1 MPEMSSKLQ
10 SRFNRSL
17 KNVAP
22 SPIRVFDM
30 KASAVPGIVKL
41 TLGEPDFNVPD
52 VSKQAAIDSINNNDS
67 HYSASAGTPEL
78 RQAIA
83 HFMQDR
89 YGLTYNP
96 DGEIIVTIGA
106 TEAIY
111 ATLFALINP
120 GDKVVIPT
128 PTFPLY
134 EAIAAMLGAEVITID
149 TSSNGFVLSPEM
161 LQDALQKVGDVKA
174 VVLNYPS
181 NPTGVTYSADQL
193 KAIADVLADTDTVV
207 IADEIYSELVYDGH
221 HTSLAKFL
229 PGQTVILNG
238 ASKSGAMTGYRVGF
252 VAAPAGLAKMIGMV
266 SSLMI
271 TSPADPSMA
280 AAVPVF
286 GSEEGKK
293 ATEQMREAYQKRR
306 DVLVSG
312 LTDLGFTVA
321 KPNGAFY
328 FFAKLP
334 ASEGTDDVAFAQRLV
349 DEVKVATIPGAY
361 FGAGGA
367 GYLRLS
373 YATSMDNIN
382 EALQRIGKML
392 NK

>member
-161 LQDALQKVGDVKA
+161 LQDALQKAGDVKA

-328 FFAKLP
+328 VFAKLP

>member
-17 KNVAP
+17 KKVAP

-30 KASAVPGIVKL
+30 KASAIPGIVKL
-41 TLGEPDFNVPD
+41 TLGEPDFNVPA

-67 HYSASAGTPEL
+67 HYSPSAGTPEL

-161 LQDALQKVGDVKA
+161 LQDALQKAGDVKA

-207 IADEIYSELVYDGH
+207 IADEIYSELIYDGH

-238 ASKSGAMTGYRVGF
+238 ASKLGAMTGYRVGF

-266 SSLMI
+266 SSLII

-280 AAVPVF
+280 AALPVF
-286 GSEEGKK
+286 DSEEGRQ
-293 ATEQMREAYQKRR
+293 ATEQMRRAYQQRR

-328 FFAKLP
+328 VFAKLP
-334 ASEGTDDVAFAQRLV
+334 ASQGTDDVAFAQRLV

-373 YATSMDNIN
+373 YATSMDNIK

>member
-10 SRFNRSL
+10 SRFNRAL
-17 KNVAP
+17 KNVSP
-22 SPIRVFDM
+22 SPIRVFDV
-30 KASAVPGIVKL
+30 KASKVPGIVKL

-52 VSKQAAIDSINNNDS
+52 VAKQAAIDSIKDNDS
-67 HYSASAGTPEL
+67 HYSASAGTLAL
-78 RQAIA
+78 RKAIA

-89 YGLTYNP
+89 YDLTYDPNS
-96 DGEIIVTIGA
+96 EIIVTIGA
-106 TEAIY
+106 TQAIY
-111 ATLFALINP
+111 AALFALINP
-120 GDKVVIPT
+120 GDKVIVPT

-134 EAIAAMLGAEVITID
+134 EAVAAMLGAEVITID
-149 TSSNGFVLSPEM
+149 TSSNNFVLSPEM
-161 LQDALQKVGDVKA
+161 LKSAMEKAGDVKA

-181 NPTGVTYSADQL
+181 NPTGVTYNADQL
-193 KAIADVLADTDTVV
+193 KDIANVLADTDTVV
-207 IADEIYSELVYDGH
+207 IADEIYSELIYDGH

-252 VAAPAGLAKMIGMV
+252 IAAPAGLAKMIGMV

-286 GSEEGKK
+286 DSEEGKK
-293 ATEQMREAYQKRR
+293 ATAQMRSAYQERR

-312 LTDLGFTVA
+312 LTDLGFSVA

-328 FFAKLP
+328 VFAKLP
-334 ASEGTDDVAFAQRLV
+334 ADQGTDDVAFAQRLV
-349 DEVKVATIPGAY
+349 DEAKVATIPGAY

-373 YATSMDNIN
+373 YATSMDNIK
-382 EALQRIGKML
+382 EALKRIRQML